1 MRKYWDE
8 FTTYAQPSAA
18 ELQHKAKE
26 SIAKAKSKGRKYV
39 PLHIKN
45 RRGAI
50 CTSWWGNSWCKNLEG
65 YADYASR
72 LERGRRYVRSGAVI
86 DLQIVEG
93 HVMAKVQ
100 GSRRTPYNID
110 IKIGRLSEEACQD
123 IMDRCSC
130 KTESLEKLIR
140 GEFPDELK
148 DVFTGR
154 GGLFPTPREISFNCS
169 CPDWAIMCKHVA
181 AVMYGIGVRFDE
193 NPFFFFTLRGVDAD
207 KFVGIALE
215 NRVERMLSN
224 FDCHSSRIIEG
235 ESLKDIFGI

>member
-1 MRKYWDE
+1 M
-8 FTTYAQPSAA
+8 
-18 ELQHKAKE
+18 
-26 SIAKAKSKGRKYV
+26 
-39 PLHIKN
+39 
-45 RRGAI
+45 
-50 CTSWWGNSWCKNLEG
+50 
-65 YADYASR
+65 
-72 LERGRRYVRSGAVI
+72 RSGAVI
-86 DLQIVEG
+86 DLQILEG
-93 HVMAKVQ
+93 HVTAKVQ
-100 GSRRTPYNID
+100 GTRCTPYNID

-123 IMDRCSC
+123 IRDRCSC
-130 KTESLEKLIR
+130 RTESLEKLIR

-148 DVFTGR
+148 DVFTGK

-224 FDCHSSRIIEG
+224 FDCHSSRIIESD
-235 ESLKDIFGI
+235 SLKDIFGI